1 MNIKIKKTASTG
13 SSNTPIK
20 YFAFSPFS
28 IKADTESKTVS
39 YNEIIPDAILNEI
52 VVTEKIS
59 NEEYSNEY
67 GTFPSAVVDNP
78 WFSDHIHQNGDD
90 PLGMYV

>member
-1 MNIKIKKTASTG
+1 M
-13 SSNTPIK
+13 
-20 YFAFSPFS
+20 
-28 IKADTESKTVS
+28 
-39 YNEIIPDAILNEI
+39 
-52 VVTEKIS
+52 VTEKIS

-90 PLGMYV
+90 PLGMHSSEIRGLHSMKCSTQLDQRGS